1 MQNTT
6 NNPTNKPVEIEETKL
21 VEPDLIT
28 ARLDA
33 IENGLKVELE
43 ESRAETASLREA
55 IKNVSKSNANS
66 FEDDVVDT
74 ARRSAHVTSLPVIN
88 GVPIVWAESSRVTG
102 LKGIELIMSARD
114 ANGSEFTIPFGCDVG
129 KVDFSDKKLKDI
141 HSTSYENLKTQKFE
155 LQDIDE
161 NDLTG
166 ASKIEKGKV
175 VDEGSVVPEIDRS
188 SGTPMP
194 TGRKIRTTV
203 KADVRHYTIL
213 FDGKKITLTDKE
225 LGNIRIN

>member
-6 NNPTNKPVEIEETKL
+6 NELTDNKKETL

-33 IENGLKVELE
+33 IENGLKAELE

-74 ARRSAHVTSLPVIN
+74 ARRSAHVTSLPVID
-88 GVPIVWAESSRVTG
+88 GVPIVWARSSPVTG
-102 LKGIELIMSARD
+102 MEGIELIMIAKD
-114 ANGSEFTIPFGCDVG
+114 ANGKEFTIPFGCNVG
-129 KVDFSDKKLKDI
+129 KVDFSDKKLKDV
-141 HSTSYENLKTQKFE
+141 HQTSYENLKTQKFE

-175 VDEGSVVPEIDRS
+175 VDEGSVVPEMDRS

-194 TGRKIRTTV
+194 TGRKIKTTV
-203 KADVRHYTIL
+203 KADARHYTIL